1 MRGQDALPEPH
12 LMVSNEGEHFQ
23 YSIIHP
29 ELARHAWIEVIDRPT
44 VIDEKVVDVQRYGEF
59 DWEWDHKPLNDWEQ
73 DEDNLTLSLWDP
85 DGETLTCDGLA
96 ISAQRGGEVS
106 RMTVGARKNFEPYP
120 RLAASEVRV
129 AQGSAESSFEVTG
142 SDFTAGA
149 KLHVHSEKAVVCEDR
164 FVHIDVHDLA
174 HARVTVESECF
185 RKPGIFYLSSD
196 SGNDVYGDERV
207 WVHVASKT
215 SPVLRSVSPPKLAAD
230 NPQDK
235 LTLVV
240 HGSRF
245 TKDSDVYAGY
255 LPTASLFEQPQVPF
269 DTEYVS
275 PTELRV
281 TVDPQFG
288 SDPLGGK
295 VWPEHDAL
303 RLWVKG
309 SDDKF
314 ELSEFRDLEVDALP
328 SQVRPRKTAV
338 ITSVSPFPVR
348 LMNEFSPEELQIT
361 IHGENFVPENKA
373 MAAFGNSANNN
384 LALRTEYVSPTT
396 LHAWIPRE
404 YWRKHH
410 IVYQF
415 VVETTAGRQY
425 TTRTELKEDD

>member
-1 MRGQDALPEPH
+1 
-12 LMVSNEGEHFQ
+12 MVSNEGEHFQ

-29 ELARHAWIEVIDRPT
+29 ELARRAWIEVIDRPT
-44 VIDEKVVDVQRYGEF
+44 VIDHKVVEVQRYGEF
-59 DWEWDHKPLNDWEQ
+59 DWEWDHKQLNDWEQ
-73 DEDNLTLSLWDP
+73 DEDNLTLALWDP

-106 RMTVGARKNFEPYP
+106 RMTVGARKTFDPYP

-129 AQGSAESSFEVTG
+129 AQGAPESSFEVTG
-142 SDFTAGA
+142 SDFTASA
-149 KLHVHSEKAVVCEDR
+149 KLHVHSEKAAACEDR
-164 FVHIDVHDLA
+164 FIHIEVHNLA

-185 RKPGIFYLSSD
+185 RKAGIFYLSSD
-196 SGNDVYGDERV
+196 SGNDVYGDEKV
-207 WVHVASKT
+207 WVYVASKT
-215 SPVLRSVSPPKLAAD
+215 GPVLRSVSPSKLAAD

-255 LPTASLFEQPQVPF
+255 LPTSSSFEQPQVPF

-288 SDPLGGK
+288 SDPLGGR

-309 SDDKF
+309 SDDRF
-314 ELSEFRDLEVDALP
+314 ELSEFRDVEIDAFPPQL
-328 SQVRPRKTAV
+328 RPRKTAL
-338 ITSVSPFPVR
+338 ITSVSPFPVQ
-348 LMNEFSPEELQIT
+348 LMNEHSPEELQIT
-361 IHGENFVPENKA
+361 IRGENFVPENKA
-373 MAAFGNSANNN
+373 MMAFGNSANND
-384 LALRTEYVSPTT
+384 LALRTEYVSLTT
-396 LHAWIPRE
+396 LRAWIPRQ
-404 YWRKHH
+404 YWRKHRL
-410 IVYQF
+410 VYKF
-415 VVETTAGRQY
+415 IVETMAGNQY
-425 TTRTELKEDD
+425 TTGTESKDDD